1 MVYSGF
7 QAEKLTDGIDFFRSS
22 CQLIIAKPPMFCGV
36 MKEWRSTVAMGLNV
50 TKKNLMVRH
59 CLYHTN
65 HLRLMR
71 VAKILLIES
80 ILSKLEDIAG
90 FDTMPHNE

>member
-1 MVYSGF
+1 
-7 QAEKLTDGIDFFRSS
+7 
-22 CQLIIAKPPMFCGV
+22 
-36 MKEWRSTVAMGLNV
+36 MKEWQSTVAIGLNV

-71 VAKILLIES
+71 VFCPSVE
-80 ILSKLEDIAG
+80 EDIAG